1 MAEYNLGFSEKLIA
15 AAQFVADEDDQSE
28 DAARTVL
35 YLSCLACE
43 IALKALLECSGKP
56 ISEIMR
62 FRHNLAALMNELG
75 NCKVQTPI
83 VRDFLA
89 WVPATRLRAVTV
101 DKRFSNATVGTI
113 LTAEERGA
121 SIYPNEIRY
130 GNIVRHYPHQLVLET
145 AILVLDWA
153 KEHREGI
160 VS

>member
-15 AAQFVADEDDQSE
+15 AAQFVADQDNQSE

-56 ISEIMR
+56 ISEIMKLH
-62 FRHNLAALMNELG
+62 HNLTALMNELDR
-75 NCKVQTPI
+75 CKVQTPI
-83 VRDFLA
+83 VRDFLV
-89 WVPATRLRAVTV
+89 WVPATRLRAITV
-101 DKRFSNATVGTI
+101 DNRFANATVGAI
-113 LTAEERGA
+113 LNAEERGA
-121 SIYPNEIRY
+121 SSYPNKIRY
-130 GNIVRHYPHQLVLET
+130 GNIVQHYPHQLVLET

-153 KEHREGI
+153 KEHRDGI